1 MTTSAT
7 RIETADGQAVTV
19 VSHTP
24 AVTAWAARYMGTWWT
39 ARSVAPDTVT
49 GPTVVADLDP
59 EEYDALT
66 ADVLT
71 GGFQETTYANAR
83 LVSRT
88 RRSGIVIA
96 SQPDD
101 ILAYE
106 WRPEEQRLRIVGEDA
121 TAVATAAARLAR
133 EIVRGQLL
141 ADGWHI
147 LHASAATRP
156 EDGATVLTL
165 GDKGAGKTTCGF
177 LLARTGL
184 HLLANDRVF
193 ARAEG
198 DRVRVLPWPS
208 AAAIGLGL
216 LDALGWYEPVR
227 ERLRAGEEMHPTQHQ
242 RVTDALL
249 AGDRTPLW
257 KPNGKELKP
266 QFFPDQLQDWLGLT
280 LATEGTAAALLFP
293 TITADGEPTLTGPG
307 RTVEP
312 GDFFNGVTE
321 DRYPDV
327 FGLLPEPR
335 PTSDLLAR
343 LDHLPQQALTL
354 NHDTTAST
362 TVLEKAASQL
372 L

>member
-1 MTTSAT
+1 MTTAT

-19 VSHTP
+19 VSNTP
-24 AVTAWAARYMGTWWT
+24 SVTAWAARYMGAWWT
-39 ARSVAPDTVT
+39 AGGVDPDTVT

-71 GGFQETTYANAR
+71 GGFEETTYANAR
-83 LVSRT
+83 LVYRT
-88 RRSGIVIA
+88 RSHSNIVLA

-106 WRPEEQRLRIVGEDA
+106 WRPDDQRLRIVGEDA
-121 TAVATAAARLAR
+121 TAVAAATARLAR
-133 EIVRGQLL
+133 EIVRGLLL

-147 LHASAATRP
+147 LHASAVTRP
-156 EDGATVLTL
+156 EDGATVLAL
-165 GDKGAGKTTCGF
+165 GDKGAGKTTSGF

-193 ARAEG
+193 VRAEG
-198 DRVRVLPWPS
+198 DTIRVQPWPS
-208 AAAIGLGL
+208 AAAIGFGL
-216 LDALGWYEPVR
+216 LHAVGWYQPVR
-227 ERLRAGEEMHPTQHQ
+227 ERLQVGEEMHPTQHQ

-257 KPNGKELKP
+257 KSGGKELKP
-266 QFFPDQLQDWLGLT
+266 QFFPDQLSRWLGLT

-293 TITADGEPTLTGPG
+293 TIAPDSEPTLTDSG
-307 RTVEP
+307 RMVQP
-312 GDFFNGVTE
+312 SDFIGSATE

-335 PTSDLLAR
+335 PAHGLLAR
-343 LDHLPQQALTL
+343 LAQLPYQAVTL
-354 NHDTTAST
+354 NHDTASST
-362 TVLEKAASQL
+362 TVLQKAVGLSL
-372 L
+372 